1 MRPAMRR
8 TTILY
13 ATGLAVGVFV
23 LQWLEYRHV
32 ARLLSTEIY
41 IVLLAMLFTGLGIWI
56 GMRLNTPAAPTEF
69 KRNRRAIE
77 TLGLTARELEVLAL
91 LASGDSNK
99 EIAGRLYVSTSTVK
113 THLVHIYQKLDV
125 LRRTQAVQKAKELSI
140 IP

>member
-1 MRPAMRR
+1 MRR

-13 ATGLAVGVFV
+13 GTVLAAGVLV

-32 ARLLSTEIY
+32 TRQLYTEVY
-41 IVLLAMLFTGLGIWI
+41 IVLLAVLFTGLGIWI
-56 GMRLNTPAAPTEF
+56 GTRLNKPAAPAEF
-69 KRNRRAIE
+69 TRNQRAIK
-77 TLGLTARELEVLAL
+77 TLGLTARELEVLEM

-99 EIAGRLYVSTSTVK
+99 EIANRLFVSTSTVK

-125 LRRTQAVQKAKELSI
+125 LRRTQAVQKARELDI